1 MGYPGWLGTAGV
13 ERSARN
19 LRDPTVWDDPMA
31 WGPTNWLRKQITVTG
46 HGRESEGAVVA
57 MKRGNSR
64 GAKDPC
70 RPNVFI
76 RSKETRLDERP
87 TTEETN
93 NLNPNQRLDDPE
105 VKSGCKLWPK
115 VSELRRKLAHKAKQ
129 EPGFRFYALYDRI
142 YREDVLSDAWLLV
155 VTHNGAPGV
164 DGITCQDIIDGPGAT
179 VFLEELREELR
190 TGNYRPQPV
199 KRVYIPKPDGRQRPL
214 GIPTIKDRIVQTA
227 VMLVIEPIFEADFL
241 DSSFGFR
248 PGKNAHQAID
258 LICQYLS
265 AGFTEVYDADL
276 KSYFDTIPHDPL
288 MKCLERRIADRKVL
302 KLIRMWLECPVV
314 ETADRG
320 RKIVSR
326 PKQGTPQGGVIS
338 PLLANIYLHWF
349 EKKHG
354 RQDGPGTWANSKLV
368 RYADDFVVLA
378 RYQSKQLVNWI
389 ERLLEGRFR
398 LTINREKTRI
408 VKMRE
413 PGESLT
419 FLGFT
424 LRYDRDQF
432 GRDRQYL
439 NVIPSAKALARAR
452 EKIRDLTGSQR
463 CFVPIPELI
472 QEINRWTMSWSRYY
486 RYGYPR
492 SVFRELNWYVFTR
505 LKRHL
510 RRRSQRPFRTAEGQT
525 VYAKLQRL
533 GLRPL

>member
-1 MGYPGWLGTAGV
+1 
-13 ERSARN
+13 
-19 LRDPTVWDDPMA
+19 MA
-31 WGPTNWLRKQITVTG
+31 WGLYHQRRESITVTG
-46 HGRESEGAVVA
+46 HGRESEGAIVA

-70 RPNVFI
+70 RPSVSI
-76 RSKETRLDERP
+76 RSKEIRLDERP
-87 TTEETN
+87 TTEEHGDLTWDQH
-93 NLNPNQRLDDPE
+93 LAEPE
-105 VKSGCKLWPK
+105 VKSGILLPPK

-142 YREDVLSDAWLLV
+142 YREDVLRSAWWLV
-155 VTHNGAPGV
+155 LKNNGAPGV
-164 DGITCQDIIDGPGAT
+164 DGVTCQDILDDPDFDAFFRG
-179 VFLEELREELR
+179 LHEELR
-190 TGNYRPQPV
+190 TRTYRPQPV

-214 GIPTIKDRIVQTA
+214 GIPTVKDRIVQTA
-227 VMLVIEPIFEADFL
+227 VLLVIEPIFEADFL
-241 DSSFGFR
+241 ESSYGFR

-258 LICQYLS
+258 AIRQHLA

-276 KSYFDTIPHDPL
+276 KSYFETIPQAAL
-288 MKCLERRIADRKVL
+288 LKCLERRIADRQVL

-314 ETADRG
+314 ETDERG
-320 RKIVSR
+320 RKTVSR
-326 PKQGTPQGGVIS
+326 PQQGTPQGGVIS

-349 EKKHG
+349 EKQHG
-354 RQDGPGTWANSKLV
+354 RGNGPGTWANSKLV

-378 RYQSKQLVNWI
+378 RYQSRQLVNWI

-408 VKMRE
+408 VKMRQ

-424 LRYDRDQF
+424 LRYDRDLH
-432 GRDRQYL
+432 GRDHRYL

-452 EKIRDLTGSQR
+452 EKIREMTGPQR
-463 CFVPIPELI
+463 CCVPITELI
-472 QEINRWTMSWSRYY
+472 QEINHWTMSWSRYY

-492 SVFRELNWYVFTR
+492 SVFRQLNWYVGKR
-505 LKRHL
+505 LSRHL
-510 RRRSQRPFRTAEGQT
+510 RRRSQRPFRTAEGET